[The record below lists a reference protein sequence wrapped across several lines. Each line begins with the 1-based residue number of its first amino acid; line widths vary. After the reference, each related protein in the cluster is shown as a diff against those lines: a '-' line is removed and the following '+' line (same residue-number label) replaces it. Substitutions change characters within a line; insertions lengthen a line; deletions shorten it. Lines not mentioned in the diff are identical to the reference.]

1 MAKLYFRVKKDG
13 KEFIDSADGTLFE
26 HNGVALHIRKDHTYY
41 LISLHNSGLLTRGV
55 GKTIREAV
63 ELYDINEGALIN
75 NWLYERGTDH
85 LKMLRDMYIE
95 DNTAQEIEKEYDP
108 KTGRLVITKH
118 VKAGDLI

>member
-1 MAKLYFRVKKDG
+1 MSTLYFRVKKDG
-13 KEFIDSADGTLFE
+13 KEAIETSDGTLFQ
-26 HNGVALHIRKDHTYY
+26 HNGVALHIRKDHTYW

-85 LKMLRDMYIE
+85 IKMLREMYLE
-95 DNTAQEIEKEYDP
+95 ENTAQEIEKEYDP

-118 VKAGDLI
+118 IKAGDLI

>member
-1 MAKLYFRVKKDG
+1 MSTLYFRVKKGG
-13 KEFIDSADGTLFE
+13 KEIIETSDGTLFS
-26 HNGVALHIRKDHTYY
+26 HNGVALHIRKDHTYW

-85 LKMLRDMYIE
+85 IKMLREMFIE
-95 DNTAQEIEKEYDP
+95 DNTAQEIEKEYDS

-118 VKAGDLI
+118 IKAGDLI

>member
-1 MAKLYFRVKKDG
+1 MSTLYFRVKKDG
-13 KEFIDSADGTLFE
+13 KETIETSDGTLFQ

-63 ELYDINEGALIN
+63 ELYDINEGALIA
-75 NWLYERGTDH
+75 NWLCERGISH
-85 LKMLRDMYIE
+85 IYMLREMYLE
-95 DNTAQEIEKEYDP
+95 ENTAQEIEKEYDP

-118 VKAGDLI
+118 IKAGDLI

>member
-1 MAKLYFRVKKDG
+1 MSTLYFRVKKDG
-13 KEFIDSADGTLFE
+13 KESIETSDGTLFQ
-26 HNGVALHIRKDHTYY
+26 HNGVALHIRKDHTYW

-85 LKMLRDMYIE
+85 IKMLREMYLE
-95 DNTAQEIEKEYDP
+95 ENTAQEIEKEYDP

-118 VKAGDLI
+118 IKAGDLI

>member
-1 MAKLYFRVKKDG
+1 MAKLYYRVKKDG
-13 KEFIDSADGTLFE
+13 KEIIETSDGTLFS
-26 HNGVALHIRKDHTYY
+26 HNGVALHIRKDHTYW

-85 LKMLRDMYIE
+85 LKMLREMYLE
-95 DNTAQEIEKEYDP
+95 ENTSQEIEKEYDP

-118 VKAGDLI
+118 IKSGELL